1 MPHADPA
8 IARSIQGYLRA
19 LSATTLKHLC
29 NTLTG
34 PELSGDDKMN
44 LIFDSFAP
52 KLLKEKLES
61 HTDAACANLM
71 LLCTKAE
78 RVDHKSLTT
87 SISRVR
93 TEEAIGFELSKLDLL
108 LMFFRTQRIF

>member
-1 MPHADPA
+1 M
-8 IARSIQGYLRA
+8 
-19 LSATTLKHLC
+19 
-29 NTLTG
+29 
-34 PELSGDDKMN
+34 
-44 LIFDSFAP
+44 FAP

-61 HTDAACANLM
+61 HTDAAIANLM

-93 TEEAIGFELSKLDLL
+93 TEEAIGFELSKLDL
-108 LMFFRTQRIF
+108 FAYVFEPQRIFQ